1 MDLHEYLNASSN
13 EQEMYLI
20 KTQLENTKMNV
31 DQLHET
37 VRSNFNEI
45 YLLKQELANY
55 ETVINCLITVVIIG
69 IINCIYT
76 MITSKDQMNV
86 KFNAIVSIVYIII
99 GCVLCHNL

>member
-1 MDLHEYLNASSN
+1 MLTSFMRRLDLIL
-13 EQEMYLI
+13 MRFI
-20 KTQLENTKMNV
+20 
-31 DQLHET
+31 
-37 VRSNFNEI
+37 
-45 YLLKQELANY
+45 LKQELANY

-69 IINCIYT
+69 IIKCIYT

>member
-69 IINCIYT
+69 IIKCIYT

-86 KFNAIVSIVYIII
+86 KFNAIVCIVYIII

>member
-45 YLLKQELANY
+45 YLP
-55 ETVINCLITVVIIG
+55 
-69 IINCIYT
+69 
-76 MITSKDQMNV
+76 
-86 KFNAIVSIVYIII
+86 
-99 GCVLCHNL
+99 